1 MLKIRAIIFDMYG
14 TLVDIRT
21 NEHMDAAFESIS
33 RFLEYR
39 RVFIPGSELKEL
51 YFVEI
56 NQQIAKSREKNPEV
70 DVNRAFCNILSDRG
84 RTSDRYLALITTQLY
99 RSLVREHLRLFEDTF
114 WTLNEFKK
122 KYRLAIVSDAQRAFC
137 MPELRALRLEDFF
150 DALVI
155 SSDYKFRKPDPRMF
169 HIALAMLNREPK
181 EAIYIGNSYI
191 TDILGAKAAGL
202 AACGLIRQSEEDKKR
217 MPADPAPDFVADT
230 LRGAWDWIETNC
242 NTGTAPSVER
252 DGKKAGP

>member
-1 MLKIRAIIFDMYG
+1 MRKIRAIIFDMYG

-21 NEHMDAAFESIS
+21 NEHMDAAFVSIS
-33 RFLEYR
+33 RLLEYR
-39 RVFIPGSELKEL
+39 RVFIPGPELKEL

-70 DVNRAFCNILSDRG
+70 DVNRAFCHVLSDRG

-99 RSLVREHLRLFEDTF
+99 RSLIREHLSLYEDTF
-114 WTLNEFKK
+114 WTLNELKK
-122 KYRLAIVSDAQRAFC
+122 KYRLAIVSDAQRVFC
-137 MPELRALRLEDFF
+137 TPELRALRLEDFF

-169 HIALAMLNREPK
+169 HIALAMLNMDAE
-181 EAIYIGNSYI
+181 EAIYIGNRYE

-202 AACGLIRQSEEDKKR
+202 AACGLIHQSDEDKKR
-217 MPADPAPDFVADT
+217 IPSEPAPDFIADD
-230 LRGAWDWIETNC
+230 LRGAWNWIEN
-242 NTGTAPSVER
+242 NLQNNVR
-252 DGKKAGP
+252 